1 MTRRL
6 AALVALVAVVAAGL
20 AVHRLLPASVA
31 SDVAG
36 DALYAVAAYTGLVLL
51 LPRAR
56 RSILAAA
63 AALWCI
69 AVELLQLTGV
79 PVALAERIPVA
90 ALVLGSGFDARDL
103 VVYVL
108 AVASALGV
116 DRAVS
121 GARGR
126 RAEAM
131 AAPPRAGD
139 RAGVKTS
146 P

>member
-6 AALVALVAVVAAGL
+6 AAVLALAVVVAAGL
-20 AVHRLLPASVA
+20 AVHRLMPSSVA

-56 RSILAAA
+56 PLVLAAGA
-63 AALWCI
+63 VVWCV

-79 PVALAERIPVA
+79 PITLAERMPVA

-116 DRAVS
+116 DGVVTRVRA
-121 GARGR
+121 R
-126 RAEAM
+126 RAET
-131 AAPPRAGD
+131 G
-139 RAGVKTS
+139 
-146 P
+146 

>member
-6 AALVALVAVVAAGL
+6 AAVLALAVVVAAGL
-20 AVHRLLPASVA
+20 AVHRLMPSSVA

-56 RSILAAA
+56 PLVLAAGA
-63 AALWCI
+63 VVWCV

-79 PVALAERIPVA
+79 PITLAERMPVA

-116 DRAVS
+116 DGVVTRVRA
-121 GARGR
+121 R
-126 RAEAM
+126 RAES
-131 AAPPRAGD
+131 G
-139 RAGVKTS
+139 
-146 P
+146 

>member
-6 AALVALVAVVAAGL
+6 AAVLALAVVVAAGL
-20 AVHRLLPASVA
+20 AVHRLMPSSVA

-36 DALYAVAAYTGLVLL
+36 DALYAVAVYTGLVLL
-51 LPRAR
+51 LPRSR
-56 RSILAAA
+56 PLVLAAGA
-63 AALWCI
+63 AAWCV

-79 PVALAERIPVA
+79 PITLAERMPVA

-116 DRAVS
+116 DGVVTRVRA
-121 GARGR
+121 R
-126 RAEAM
+126 RAET
-131 AAPPRAGD
+131 G
-139 RAGVKTS
+139 
-146 P
+146 

>member
-6 AALVALVAVVAAGL
+6 AAVLALAVVVAAGL
-20 AVHRLLPASVA
+20 AVHRLMPSSVA

-36 DALYAVAAYTGLVLL
+36 DALYAAAAYTGLVLL

-56 RSILAAA
+56 PPVLAAGA
-63 AALWCI
+63 AAWCV

-79 PVALAERIPVA
+79 PITLAERMPVA

-116 DRAVS
+116 DGVVTRVRA
-121 GARGR
+121 R
-126 RAEAM
+126 RAET
-131 AAPPRAGD
+131 G
-139 RAGVKTS
+139 
-146 P
+146 

>member
-6 AALVALVAVVAAGL
+6 AAVLALAVVVAAGL
-20 AVHRLLPASVA
+20 AVHRLMPSSVA

-36 DALYAVAAYTGLVLL
+36 DALYAVAVYTGLVLL

-56 RSILAAA
+56 PLVLAAGA
-63 AALWCI
+63 VVWCV

-79 PVALAERIPVA
+79 PITLAERMPVA

-116 DRAVS
+116 DGVVTRVRA
-121 GARGR
+121 R
-126 RAEAM
+126 RAES
-131 AAPPRAGD
+131 G
-139 RAGVKTS
+139 
-146 P
+146 

>member
-1 MTRRL
+1 MIRRL

-56 RSILAAA
+56 RPILAAA

-79 PVALAERIPVA
+79 PVALAERVPVA

-108 AVASALGV
+108 AVVSALGV

-131 AAPPRAGD
+131 ARS
-139 RAGVKTS
+139 R
-146 P
+146 